1 MGVVAF
7 EWAEVGDNQLTLVMN
22 RDNWANREISRAS
35 RDVRSDSLSGRCK
48 DNGGTWFAIS
58 SKGRVAFLMSK
69 TLLEDKVDK
78 DGGSELYPI
87 DFMKSNVSPE
97 EFADHV
103 ARCAK
108 DDKLDEKNNGW
119 SYSLIVADLTLNS
132 MVHIRK
138 PHILAP
144 DVLTETVPFGVHTL
158 SPDGGLDSTEARDL
172 CLRGCF
178 NQLIGVT
185 KPQDFST
192 CGAFICGEATTDS
205 FSDSVNRQLTRFDN
219 FVNRFMCTPVEE
231 GQQTVYLESMS
242 RHTDGQLGMQRF
254 GTTSATALVVER
266 TGEVTFFENY
276 RETDGGWTGKGFT
289 FKI

>member
-158 SPDGGLDSTEARDL
+158 SPDGGLDSTDATRDL
-172 CLRGCF
+172 CLRDYF
-178 NQLIGVT
+178 SQMIGVT
-185 KPQDFST
+185 NPQDFP
-192 CGAFICGEATTDS
+192 CGEATTDS
-205 FSDSVNRQLTRFDN
+205 FSDWGKPSTN
-219 FVNRFMCTPVEE
+219 
-231 GQQTVYLESMS
+231 TV
-242 RHTDGQLGMQRF
+242 
-254 GTTSATALVVER
+254 
-266 TGEVTFFENY
+266 
-276 RETDGGWTGKGFT
+276 
-289 FKI
+289 